1 VRSHLTQDRCCASP
15 EIALAFQQM
24 SLIGNEWCINE
35 AIANENEGIWI
46 LSEVGNL
53 SKSYLHNQSLKHA
66 DNNVV

>member
-24 SLIGNEWCINE
+24 SSIGNEWCINE

-46 LSEVGNL
+46 LSDSGEFEQIVFA
-53 SKSYLHNQSLKHA
+53 QS
-66 DNNVV
+66 VSETCRQ